1 MMYYF
6 SYSVKRDLLFLSSV
20 KHLQFRYCPYL
31 GNFYEIIGKAN
42 NNTNSFD
49 DKLHLISRVSN
60 GLESGR
66 NHNDK
71 RLLNL
76 KQFQRQEKSVITSCC
91 LCMTSSHD
99 VYGFYHPSN

>member
-1 MMYYF
+1 MINCIQYHQLVM
-6 SYSVKRDLLFLSSV
+6 
-20 KHLQFRYCPYL
+20 
-31 GNFYEIIGKAN
+31 
-42 NNTNSFD
+42 
-49 DKLHLISRVSN
+49 

-91 LCMTSSHD
+91 LCRENNNNKIQYNT
-99 VYGFYHPSN
+99 VYAFQINNRVDLCLRMSLRMNQTNPEQRVIWKL